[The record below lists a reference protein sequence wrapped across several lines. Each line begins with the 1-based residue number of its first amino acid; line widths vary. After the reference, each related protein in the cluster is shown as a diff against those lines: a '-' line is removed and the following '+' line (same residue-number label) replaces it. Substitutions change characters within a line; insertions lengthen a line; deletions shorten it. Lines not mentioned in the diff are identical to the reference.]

1 MKDIFDKLEN
11 SIKIPTF
18 FIKRPSEATECITYK
33 FRQGLILA
41 DTKEEFTDNE
51 VFINL
56 IVKNDITKKIK
67 ELKKFLIE
75 NGFRNIKV
83 LETIE
88 QKDLFETLITCNKSI
103 Y

>member
-18 FIKRPSEATECITYK
+18 FIRRPSGATECITYK
-33 FRQGLILA
+33 FRQDSILA

-67 ELKKFLIE
+67 ELKKFLVE

-88 QKDLFETLITCNKSI
+88 QKDLFETVITCNKSI